1 MQSWSS
7 ALWGGSTCL
16 LVLEVSGAQKRK
28 AVGQGLSFPSPWM
41 GGGTVAAGDGTHLGH
56 DEPVAWEVG
65 KKLEAGAT
73 QGD

>member
-1 MQSWSS
+1 M
-7 ALWGGSTCL
+7 
-16 LVLEVSGAQKRK
+16 
-28 AVGQGLSFPSPWM
+28 GQGLSFPSPWM
-41 GGGTVAAGDGTHLGH
+41 GGGAVAAGNGTHLGH